1 MMQIILQC
9 DYSGFIKNFEQ
20 IQSIFFTNLKI
31 DTNLLRSEMDIAV
44 VEIKNNTKSNIIE
57 RSKLLE
63 FINFSKYPNF
73 HLTKT

>member
-1 MMQIILQC
+1 MQIIFQC

-20 IQSIFFTNLKI
+20 YNRIFTNLKI

-57 RSKLLE
+57 RSQLLE
-63 FINFSKYPNF
+63 FIKFSKYPNF
-73 HLTKT
+73 HLIGT

>member
-1 MMQIILQC
+1 MQIILQC

-20 IQSIFFTNLKI
+20 YNRFFTNLKI

-57 RSKLLE
+57 RSQLLE
-63 FINFSKYPNF
+63 FIKFSKYPNF
-73 HLTKT
+73 HLTRT